1 MRSLVSSTRQYLHRY
16 WRSHAIAAVAGLFLA
31 LVGALGTDA
40 APWFDRFVFWI
51 VLLQA
56 GSLCANAVGAVTS
69 RRPRIGE
76 SAVPRWVVM
85 TLAVSAPMALLS
97 WGLARVVFAWGAP
110 VNIAFFAWASFLV
123 TGAMTALMMATGTPG
138 RETQGPQGRS
148 AGVKLLERLPP
159 AFRGAEIYAVSAE
172 DHYLRV
178 HTSAG
183 ATLILM
189 RLADA
194 LAELD
199 GIEGAQVHRS
209 WWVARAAIVGARRDG
224 RKMALTLKGDI
235 EAPVSRPNVGA
246 LQNSGWLV

>member
-1 MRSLVSSTRQYLHRY
+1 V
-16 WRSHAIAAVAGLFLA
+16 
-31 LVGALGTDA
+31 
-40 APWFDRFVFWI
+40 
-51 VLLQA
+51 
-56 GSLCANAVGAVTS
+56 
-69 RRPRIGE
+69 
-76 SAVPRWVVM
+76 VPRWIVT

-110 VNIAFFAWASFLV
+110 VDIAFFAWASFLV
-123 TGAMTALMMATGTPG
+123 TGAMTALMMAIGTPG
-138 RETQGPQGRS
+138 RATQGPQGQS
-148 AGVKLLERLPP
+148 AGGKLRERLPP
-159 AFRGAEIYAVSAE
+159 PFRGAEIYAVSAE

-183 ATLILM
+183 ATLILL

-224 RKMALTLKGDI
+224 RKMTLTLKGDI

-246 LQNSGWLV
+246 LQNSGWIV